1 MALAHSSRKYVF
13 PAHNSSINTYVYG
26 SRRSA
31 GPSFIDSRPTVTM
44 DLLASL
50 HLDVLPEQQT
60 RTSHPSVSVALE
72 SNPDVRLGFDAC
84 CHCAKPLQ
92 TTSTSTES
100 SDIKKAAKPCYCK
113 GCRRV
118 AYCSSECRAADASAA
133 GQSENE
139 EGGGHGSVVCALLRL
154 CDKDEAIDEGEAK
167 EQEDDEAAR
176 DRVRSEFESYPATL
190 ANVLSSAPCYQS
202 VLSSKRSESVLNV
215 HVIGASEGVEL
226 WGDYRPAKGEPNVEQ
241 AYADA
246 LCDLAETNK
255 LSINIHF
262 VGPDC
267 PEKKN
272 KMDAFEKL
280 TTIEKGG
287 KQMQACLMMES
298 HRSNYDDKFLTEPP
312 SGGGFGRGPI
322 ASPDVV
328 VFFNPGFT
336 CPDYSW
342 DGALKCI
349 ASGTPFLVTT
359 NTEMEGIADC
369 QYLFEKGFIASLP
382 PMIRDIIEGGG
393 GSDDEETDVGG
404 DDYDDNLGDMY
415 FGENPFAGSRVR
427 QSGNMANDLFVKN
440 RWMFG
445 GIFGGVEQKT
455 SSTSTSKK
463 RKEKEEGGDGD
474 EESPKKKKKKK
485 KKCKGGNTKKLN
497 PALI

>member
-1 MALAHSSRKYVF
+1 
-13 PAHNSSINTYVYG
+13 
-26 SRRSA
+26 
-31 GPSFIDSRPTVTM
+31 M

-60 RTSHPSVSVALE
+60 RTSHPSVSAALE
-72 SNPDVRLGFDAC
+72 LNPDVRLGFDAC
-84 CHCAKPLQ
+84 CHCARPLQ
-92 TTSTSTES
+92 TTADAKS
-100 SDIKKAAKPCYCK
+100 SDKRKAAKPCYCK

-133 GQSENE
+133 GQGGNE

-167 EQEDDEAAR
+167 EEEDEAAR

-190 ANVLSSAPCYQS
+190 ANVLSSAPCYQP
-202 VLSSKRSESVLNV
+202 VLSSKRSEGVLHV

-226 WGDYRPAKGEPNVEQ
+226 WGDYRPAKGEPNVKQ

-267 PEKKN
+267 PKKKN

-298 HRSNYDDKFLTEPP
+298 HRSNYDDKFLAEPP
-312 SGGGFGRGPI
+312 SGGFGRGSI
-322 ASPDVV
+322 AAPDVV

-342 DGALKCI
+342 DGALACI
-349 ASGTPFLVTT
+349 KQGTPFLVTT

-369 QYLFEKGFIASLP
+369 QYLFEKGFIATLP
-382 PMIRDIIEGGG
+382 EMIRDIIEGGG
-393 GSDDEETDVGG
+393 GSDDEERDMGW
-404 DDYDDNLGDMY
+404 DEYDDSDKDMF

-445 GIFGGVEQKT
+445 GIFGSAEEKI
-455 SSTSTSKK
+455 SSTGKKK
-463 RKEKEEGGDGD
+463 RREKKEDGDD
-474 EESPKKKKKKK
+474 EESPKKKKRKGKKSK
-485 KKCKGGNTKKLN
+485 KGGNTKKSN

>member
-1 MALAHSSRKYVF
+1 
-13 PAHNSSINTYVYG
+13 
-26 SRRSA
+26 
-31 GPSFIDSRPTVTM
+31 M

-60 RTSHPSVSVALE
+60 RTSHPSVAAALE

-84 CHCAKPLQ
+84 CRCAKPLQ
-92 TTSTSTES
+92 ISDAKS
-100 SDIKKAAKPCYCK
+100 SDSANKSSKEKATKPCYCK

-118 AYCSSECRAADASAA
+118 AYCSSECRTADAAS
-133 GQSENE
+133 SEDDGA
-139 EGGGHGSVVCALLRL
+139 GGGHGSVVCALLRL
-154 CDKDEAIDEGEAK
+154 CDKDEAIDEGEQK
-167 EQEDDEAAR
+167 EEQEEDEAAR

-202 VLSSKRSESVLNV
+202 VLSSKRSEGVLNV

-226 WGDYRPAKGEPNVEQ
+226 WGDYRSAKGEPNVEQ

-246 LCDLAETNK
+246 LCDLAESSK
-255 LSINIHF
+255 LSININY

-267 PEKKN
+267 PKKKN

-280 TTIEKGG
+280 ATIEKGG

-298 HRSNYDDKFLTEPP
+298 HRSNYDDKFLAEPP
-312 SGGGFGRGPI
+312 SGGFGRGPI
-322 ASPDVV
+322 VSPDVV

-336 CPDYSW
+336 CPDYRW
-342 DGALKCI
+342 DDALACI
-349 ASGTPFLVTT
+349 KPGTPFLVTT

-382 PMIRDIIEGGG
+382 PMIRDIIDGGE
-393 GSDDEETDVGG
+393 GSDDEERDVGG
-404 DDYDDNLGDMY
+404 DEYGDEFDMF

-440 RWMFG
+440 RW
-445 GIFGGVEQKT
+445 IFGGVMGADQKL
-455 SSTSTSKK
+455 SSTGTGKK
-463 RKEKEEGGDGD
+463 RKEKEEDGD
-474 EESPKKKKKKK
+474 EESPKKKKKKSK
-485 KKCKGGNTKKLN
+485 KSSKGSKTKKSN

>member
-1 MALAHSSRKYVF
+1 
-13 PAHNSSINTYVYG
+13 
-26 SRRSA
+26 
-31 GPSFIDSRPTVTM
+31 M

-60 RTSHPSVSVALE
+60 RTSHPFVSAALE
-72 SNPDVRLGFDAC
+72 SNHDIRLGFDAC

-92 TTSTSTES
+92 TSDATS
-100 SDIKKAAKPCYCK
+100 SDSANKSSKEKATKPCYCK

-118 AYCSSECRAADASAA
+118 AYCSSECRAADAAS
-133 GQSENE
+133 SEEDE

-154 CDKDEAIDEGEAK
+154 CDKDEAIDEGEQK
-167 EQEDDEAAR
+167 EEEDEAAR

-202 VLSSKRSESVLNV
+202 VLSSKRSEGVLNV

-226 WGDYRPAKGEPNVEQ
+226 WGDYHPAKGEANVKQ

-246 LCDLAETNK
+246 LCDLAESNK
-255 LSINIHF
+255 LSVNINF

-267 PEKKN
+267 PKKKN
-272 KMDAFEKL
+272 KMDVFEKL
-280 TTIEKGG
+280 ATIEKGG

-312 SGGGFGRGPI
+312 SGGRFGRGPI

-328 VFFNPGFT
+328 IFFNPGFT

-349 ASGTPFLVTT
+349 KEGTPFLVTT

-393 GSDDEETDVGG
+393 GSDDEERDMGG
-404 DDYDDNLGDMY
+404 DEYDDDLGDMY
-415 FGENPFAGSRVR
+415 FGENPFACSRVR
-427 QSGNMANDLFVKN
+427 QSGSMANDLFVKN

-445 GIFGGVEQKT
+445 GIFGGAEQTT
-455 SSTSTSKK
+455 SSTSISKK
-463 RKEKEEGGDGD
+463 RKEKEEDVD
-474 EESPKKKKKKK
+474 EEPPKKKNKKKKKSKK
-485 KKCKGGNTKKLN
+485 SKGGNTKKWN

>member
-1 MALAHSSRKYVF
+1 
-13 PAHNSSINTYVYG
+13 
-26 SRRSA
+26 
-31 GPSFIDSRPTVTM
+31 M

-60 RTSHPSVSVALE
+60 RTSHPSVSAALE

-92 TTSTSTES
+92 TSDEKS
-100 SDIKKAAKPCYCK
+100 SDSANNSKKKAAKPCYCK

-118 AYCSSECRAADASAA
+118 AYCSSECRAADAAS
-133 GQSENE
+133 SEDDGA
-139 EGGGHGSVVCALLRL
+139 GGGHGSVVCALLRL
-154 CDKDEAIDEGEAK
+154 CDKDEAIDEGE
-167 EQEDDEAAR
+167 QEEEEDEAAR

-190 ANVLSSAPCYQS
+190 ANVLSSAPCFQP
-202 VLSSKRSESVLNV
+202 VLSRKRSEGVLNV

-226 WGDYRPAKGEPNVEQ
+226 WGDYRPAKGEPNVKQ

-267 PEKKN
+267 PKKKN

-280 TTIEKGG
+280 TTIEKSG

-349 ASGTPFLVTT
+349 KGGTPFLVTT

-369 QYLFEKGFIASLP
+369 QYLFEEGFIASLP
-382 PMIRDIIEGGG
+382 PMIRDIIEGGED
-393 GSDDEETDVGG
+393 SDDEERDVA
-404 DDYDDNLGDMY
+404 DDDCDDDLDYMY

-445 GIFGGVEQKT
+445 GIFGGSEQKT

-463 RKEKEEGGDGD
+463 RKETEEENGDD
-474 EESPKKKKKKK
+474 EESPKKKEKKKK
-485 KKCKGGNTKKLN
+485 KKKSKGSKGGNTKKSN